1 MNATS
6 TPARPSTD
14 RDAAAAPPLWRR
26 FTPRKLRE
34 SLQAILESGNGD
46 TRRPELKAGNESS
59 VPGLHV
65 IGDLAGAPVIKL
77 AMAQGVEVIDWLAA
91 RPEMATPASASGDAA
106 LHDVLVIGAGASG
119 LNAALAAKERG
130 WRCVVLEKERIANTI
145 DQFPEGKWVYA
156 EPDRVPPKGKLWL
169 DGAQKEELV
178 ARWHQIVRDNA
189 LDVRTEEPLTK
200 LEKQG
205 GHFVA
210 TTPKGSYRAKKVVL
224 ATGQR
229 GNPRKLNVPGEE
241 LPHVYHR
248 LYSPRKYANESLLV
262 VGGGNSAI
270 EAALTLS
277 EKNRVVL
284 SYRGGE
290 FARVFK
296 ENQRLLDEAIAA
308 KRIEVLFN
316 SQVKELRAGEATLA
330 IDRGGHR
337 EERVVAATHAFVLVG
352 AELPVAF
359 LKSLGIRLENEW
371 EGKPARALLLVLL
384 ALLGLCWFGQY
395 FGAPARF
402 TWFGLSWLGQTVRQA
417 CDAIG
422 ADALARGLG
431 ALDGSGVAIGGV
443 PWWGGLALS
452 IGALALLVRTGTK
465 GDRWS
470 WLGLSF
476 LVWYTIYGVKTDTS
490 GKDEFWPFTGWGY
503 HALTF
508 ADRGWSFWY
517 TVLYTSLM
525 TVFGLRALKRWGLDR
540 KDRFQVWRYTSLLA
554 FQWVLF
560 FLVPEFLFQ
569 WAVKYQWVG
578 EQLASDP
585 AFADQAWRSY
595 GIVYAWP
602 LFFYSFFYQPH
613 QVWVVWGV
621 LLTCVVIPLLVL
633 FQGKRYCSWICG
645 CGGLAE
651 TFGDRWRHLAPKGK
665 TSVRAEVMG
674 LFILI
679 AAFAV
684 TLLMLLRDGFHLLGA
699 LNFGGDDP
707 GFWNDKA
714 EFGMRL
720 YRVIADVWLVGI
732 LPVTLYPFL
741 GGKVWCRFWCPLA
754 KLMQYLSAFYARMGW
769 SRFQIVSNDKCIA
782 CGECTR
788 NCQVGIPVMQYAL
801 KQDVLDNATSS
812 CIGCGICVT
821 VCPMDTLS
829 FGGDAKGAVKLLPV
843 VGQAS
848 GAPPPRH

>member
-1 MNATS
+1 MSATT
-6 TPARPSTD
+6 TPAATPPAR
-14 RDAAAAPPLWRR
+14 APLWQR
-26 FTPRKLRE
+26 FAPKQLRD
-34 SLQAILESGNGD
+34 SLQLILESGNGD
-46 TRRPELKAGNESS
+46 SRRPELHSGNESS

-77 AMAQGVEVIDWLAA
+77 AMAQGVEVIDWIAT
-91 RPEMATPASASGDAA
+91 RPEMAKPAAATDAT
-106 LHDVLVIGAGASG
+106 LLDVLVIGAGASG

-130 WRCVVLEKERIANTI
+130 WKCVVLEKERIANTI

-156 EPDRVPPKGKLWL
+156 EPDSVPPKGKLWL

-178 ARWHQIVRDNA
+178 QRWHQIVRDNA
-189 LDVRTEEPLTK
+189 LEVRTEEPLTK
-200 LEKQG
+200 LQKKD

-210 TTPKGSYRAKKVVL
+210 TTPKGSYRAKKIVL

-241 LPHVYHR
+241 LGHVYHR
-248 LYSPRKYANESLLV
+248 LYSPRKYVGESLLV

-270 EAALTLS
+270 EAALTLA
-277 EKNRVVL
+277 EKNKVVL
-284 SYRGGE
+284 SYRGSE

-296 ENQRLLDEAIAA
+296 ENQRQLDAAIAQ
-308 KRIEVLFN
+308 KRIEVALN
-316 SQVKELRAGEATLA
+316 SEVKEFRAGEATLVV
-330 IDRGGHR
+330 DRGGHR
-337 EERVVAATHAFVLVG
+337 EERVVPTRHAFVLIG

-371 EGKPARALLLVLL
+371 SGRPLRALLLAVA
-384 ALLGLCWFGQY
+384 ALFGILWLGQHFGGQ
-395 FGAPARF
+395 ARF
-402 TWFGLSWLGQTVRQA
+402 TWFGASWIAQTFHF
-417 CDAIG
+417 G
-422 ADALARGLG
+422 
-431 ALDGSGVAIGGV
+431 DGSGIALDFV
-443 PWWGGLALS
+443 PWWGGLALTAAAV
-452 IGALALLVRTGTK
+452 GTLVRTGAR

-470 WLGLSF
+470 WLSLSF
-476 LVWYTIYGVKTDTS
+476 LVWYSIYGVKADTS
-490 GKDEFWPFTGWGY
+490 GKDEFWPYTGWGY
-503 HALTF
+503 QALSF

-525 TVFGLRALKRWGLDR
+525 TVFGLRALKRWGLER
-540 KDRFQVWRYTSLLA
+540 KDRFQVWRYTSLLS
-554 FQWVLF
+554 FQWVMF

-578 EQLASDP
+578 TQLANDP
-585 AFADQAWRSY
+585 TFADQAWRSY
-595 GIVYAWP
+595 GVVYAWP

-621 LLTCVVIPLLVL
+621 LLTCVVIPLLVV

-665 TSVRAEVMG
+665 GSIRYEMMG

-679 AAFAV
+679 AAFVV
-684 TLLMLLRDGFHLLGA
+684 TLLMLMRDGFHLLGA
-699 LNFGGDDP
+699 VNFGGTDY
-707 GFWNDKA
+707 GFWNNKA

-720 YRVIADVWLVGI
+720 YRVVADVWLVGI

-769 SRFQIVSNDKCIA
+769 SRFKIVSNDKCIA
-782 CGECTR
+782 CGECSR

-843 VGQAS
+843 VGQGG
-848 GAPPPRH
+848 GAPHH